1 MYLNEKQKC
10 EIQTIQQLSWIFV
23 RNHQLPKDFANCS
36 ALFLVINPNKNL
48 WIVHQNFNS
57 EFFFCFRFE
66 ITNEIPS
73 HPAGSFHYPEKSSLP
88 FIATF
93 TFVKEKEYELSEVF
107 NFNFKRNNPK
117 NNNIDNA
124 SSKTKVNKYLY
135 EVDDNE
141 DIDNS
146 IVKFV
151 PTGDEKILKVLNVE
165 KPTPT
170 PTPSIKTTPK
180 PVVEIKS
187 KR

>member
-1 MYLNEKQKC
+1 MK
-10 EIQTIQQLSWIFV
+10 
-23 RNHQLPKDFANCS
+23 
-36 ALFLVINPNKNL
+36 NKNAKYKRY
-48 WIVHQNFNS
+48 NS
-57 EFFFCFRFE
+57 YHGFLFGTISYQRILPTVLLSFQLLIPTKIYGLFIKTLILNCFFCFRFE

>member
-1 MYLNEKQKC
+1 M
-10 EIQTIQQLSWIFV
+10 
-23 RNHQLPKDFANCS
+23 
-36 ALFLVINPNKNL
+36 
-48 WIVHQNFNS
+48 
-57 EFFFCFRFE
+57 
-66 ITNEIPS
+66 
-73 HPAGSFHYPEKSSLP
+73 
-88 FIATF
+88 
-93 TFVKEKEYELSEVF
+93 
-107 NFNFKRNNPK
+107 
-117 NNNIDNA
+117 
-124 SSKTKVNKYLY
+124 
-135 EVDDNE
+135 DDNE